1 MARISITR
9 KLLDVPSDAMFSIAE
24 IIADNE
30 ITHTIKGVDE
40 EDGDTIHLE
49 VEYSRD
55 ERDAIRDIENIIE
68 DYEEEDSE

>member
-9 KLLDVPSDAMFSIAE
+9 KVLDIPSDAMFSIAE

-30 ITHTIKGVDE
+30 ITHTITGVDE
-40 EDGDTIHLE
+40 KDGDTIHLE

-68 DYEEEDSE
+68 DYEEED